1 MSYSGCTNFRRLH
14 QACEYGLKGA
24 LHVEYCSRHL
34 QLIGTPMRL
43 RTTNLKV
50 TGTYYYNG
58 VRLYKGGLLRPNQ
71 KVMLKPEPE
80 NPHDRNAVSVR
91 YNGEKIG
98 HLTREMAAKYQPLIM
113 QGSLTD
119 SVIST
124 CSLNDSGQ
132 ALDLLI
138 RVTYV
143 EHAGAHDDCPA
154 CSGLPNTPGV
164 YEIRFSQVA
173 HYVGSTINLRKR
185 CSEHIRRLRRSIHT
199 NVDLQALFA
208 RHGEQNFEFH
218 VVKRA
223 PDSVS
228 AVEMEGR
235 HIQRLLN
242 KGEKLV
248 NKTMDGK
255 GYSRGS
261 NIGEPVHIT
270 RDYGPRRQAVKA
282 SLKPPSGITPR
293 ETRPS
298 GVPEHEPVRQWK
310 RLGIVLGVIT
320 LLILLFA

>member
-1 MSYSGCTNFRRLH
+1 
-14 QACEYGLKGA
+14 
-24 LHVEYCSRHL
+24 
-34 QLIGTPMRL
+34 MRS

-50 TGTYYYNG
+50 TGTYYYKG
-58 VRLYKGGLLRPNQ
+58 VSLYKGGLLRPEQ
-71 KVMLKPEPE
+71 KVDLKPEPE

-98 HLTREMAAKYQPLIM
+98 HLTREMATKYQPLIM

-124 CSLNDSGQ
+124 CSLNESGQ
-132 ALDLLI
+132 ALDLLL

-143 EHAGAHDDCPA
+143 EHEEAHDDCPA

-173 HYVGSTINLRKR
+173 YYVGSTINLRKR
-185 CSEHIRRLRRSIHT
+185 CSEHIRRLRKSVHT
-199 NVDLQALFA
+199 NVELQALFA
-208 RHGEQNFEFH
+208 RHSEQNFEFY
-218 VVKRA
+218 VVKIA
-223 PDSVS
+223 PDLES
-228 AVEMEGR
+228 AVEMEGQ

-242 KGEKLV
+242 KCEKLV

-261 NIGEPVHIT
+261 NTGEPVHIT
-270 RDYGPRRQAVKA
+270 RDYGHRRQPVKA
-282 SLKPPSGITPR
+282 SLDSPSGISPR
-293 ETRPS
+293 KTRPT
-298 GVPEHEPVRQWK
+298 GIPELEPYRQWK

-320 LLILLFA
+320 LLLLLFAE